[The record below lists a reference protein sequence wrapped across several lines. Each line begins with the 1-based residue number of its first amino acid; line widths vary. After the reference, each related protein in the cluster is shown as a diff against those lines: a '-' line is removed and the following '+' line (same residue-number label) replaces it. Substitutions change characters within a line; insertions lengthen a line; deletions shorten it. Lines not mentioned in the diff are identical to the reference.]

1 MMSSIWRTAPMPEF
15 PPLEGDAKTDVL
27 VIGGGMTGILCA
39 RLLTD
44 AGVDC
49 MVVERNTVGSGVSG
63 NSTAKITAQRGL
75 FAAELMKKVGR
86 DRAGRAAREWR
97 AAAEQLAVMSSGAD
111 CDFHWADSCVYSR
124 FDREILEREV
134 EALGELGIYAR
145 LKEQLALPFRTV
157 GGVVVPD
164 QGAFHPLKFLGEI
177 SKDLPVREHTAVT
190 GVEGHTVRTERG
202 IVTAEKIIVAT
213 HFPFLD
219 RMGGYFARLYQERA
233 YVLALADVP
242 TVGGMYIDAQ
252 PEGLTF
258 RDWGEIVIVAGG
270 GHRTG
275 KPTRGWRPLRE
286 FAGRYWPEGNELA
299 AWATQDCVTMD
310 GLPYIGPYSGKEPHI
325 LVATGYQG
333 WGMVGAMSA
342 ARILVEEVLGREHPC
357 RDIFSPQR
365 RMPIPKLAAN
375 GMEAALDMLTPLTR
389 RCPHLGCALRYNSE
403 EHTWDCPCHGS
414 RFERD
419 GKLIQGPAQRSLG
432 NGM

>member
-1 MMSSIWRTAPMPEF
+1 M
-15 PPLEGDAKTDVL
+15 KTDVL

-49 MVVERNTVGSGVSG
+49 VVLEGNTVGSGVSG

-75 FAAELMKKVGR
+75 FAAELIKKIGR

-97 AAAEQLAVMSSGAD
+97 AAAEQLAVMSSGVD
-111 CDFHWADSCVYSR
+111 CDFRWVDSCVYSR

-134 EALGELGIYAR
+134 EALEELGIYAR

-164 QGAFHPLKFLGEI
+164 QGTFHPLKFLGEI
-177 SKDLPVREHTAVT
+177 SRGLAVRERTVVT
-190 GVEGHTVRTERG
+190 GVEGHEVRTGRG
-202 IVTAEKIIVAT
+202 TVTAEKIIVAT

-242 TVGGMYIDAQ
+242 TVGGMYVDAQ
-252 PEGLTF
+252 PGGLTF
-258 RDWGEIVIVAGG
+258 RDWGEVVIVAGG

-286 FAGRYWPEGNELA
+286 FAGRYWPGGNEIA

-310 GLPYIGPYSGKEPHI
+310 GLPYVGPYSGKEPHI

-375 GMEAALDMLTPLTR
+375 GMEAALDMLTPLPR
-389 RCPHLGCALRYNSE
+389 RCPHLGCALRYNAE

-414 RFERD
+414 RFTRE
-419 GKLIQGPAQRSLG
+419 GSLIQGPAQRSLG
-432 NGM
+432 NER